1 MDNFDDEEKFYRKV
15 PPNPNMIKQNGTIT
29 SAAFKDSKGC
39 SVDCKKDR
47 DESDVIRNFICRF
60 KDTASGIEGVADVSY
75 RNCLEADTTVLSLP
89 EDDNNY
95 HCEIHKSKDE
105 VVLTPGQAKRLARA
119 CRYRD
124 IEDVDLAKIE

>member
-1 MDNFDDEEKFYRKV
+1 MALLPQQRLKILKV
-15 PPNPNMIKQNGTIT
+15 VLSI
-29 SAAFKDSKGC
+29 
-39 SVDCKKDR
+39 VKKDR

-60 KDTASGIEGVADVSY
+60 KDTASGIKGVADVSY